1 MHEGHRNRLYEKLK
15 KDALADHEW
24 LEALLF
30 NALPRRNTNDLA
42 HALIAKFGSSYAVVN
57 ASVEELQSVPGVGL
71 NIACYL
77 RNIGRL
83 LEIHR
88 QKNELAYPAV
98 FHPRDFLPFVK
109 QAYKGTMYEV
119 LELYLL
125 DGEGGIMK
133 KRAFSVESIARV
145 SVVPEDLSE
154 FLLERGASG
163 VVMVHNHPCGMAI
176 PSNAD
181 DEMTKNC
188 QMLCSMH
195 NRLLCEHVIC
205 AQDGVYSYY
214 LSGRLQEISNRY
226 AAAKLLN
233 E

>member
-1 MHEGHRNRLYEKLK
+1 M
-15 KDALADHEW
+15 
-24 LEALLF
+24 
-30 NALPRRNTNDLA
+30 
-42 HALIAKFGSSYAVVN
+42 
-57 ASVEELQSVPGVGL
+57 QSVPGVGL

-109 QAYKGTMYEV
+109 RAYKGTMYEV

-125 DGEGGIMK
+125 DGEGRIMK

-163 VVMVHNHPCGMAI
+163 VVMVHNHPCGMAV

-181 DEMTKNC
+181 DEMTRNC

-195 NRLLCEHVIC
+195 NRLLCEHIIC
-205 AQDGVYSYY
+205 AQEGMFSYY
-214 LSGRLQEISNRY
+214 LSGRLQKISGNY
-226 AAAKLLN
+226 SVTVLN